1 MKKLFLLPLAG
12 IALGLVSLSSPAAA
26 KDAKEIGSYGAWT
39 AYTYNEDGGKVC
51 YMAATPTDSKGDYTK
66 RGTVYA
72 MITHRPGAKNVF
84 SYLTGY
90 EYAKGAK
97 VTLSI
102 DGQPTVLYGADE
114 VAWAPNEAA
123 DAKLVAA
130 LQKGSK
136 MKVEGASARGT
147 ATVDTFS
154 LKGSGSAYAAI
165 SKECNVSN

>member
-1 MKKLFLLPLAG
+1 MIKTLILLT
-12 IALGLVSLSSPAAA
+12 LGLVSFTSPAFA
-26 KDAKEIGSYGAWT
+26 KDAKQIGTYGNWT
-39 AYTYNEDGGKVC
+39 AYTYDEDGGKVC
-51 YMAATPTDSKGDYTK
+51 YMASTPSESKGDYTK

-72 MITHRPGAKNVF
+72 MVTHRPGARNVF

-90 EYAKGAK
+90 TYAKGAR

-102 DGQPTVLYGADE
+102 DGQPTILYGADD
-114 VAWAPNEAA
+114 VAWAPNEEA
-123 DAKLVAA
+123 DAKLVTA

-147 ATVDTFS
+147 ATVDTYS

-165 SKECNVSN
+165 SKECPAAN

>member
-1 MKKLFLLPLAG
+1 MKKLILLPIIG
-12 IALGLVSLSSPAAA
+12 VFLGLVSLPSLAAA
-26 KDAKEIGSYGAWT
+26 KDAKEIGAYGAWT
-39 AYTYNEDGGKVC
+39 AYTYDEEGGKVC
-51 YMAATPTDSKGDYTK
+51 YMAATPSESKGDYTK

-72 MITHRPGAKNVF
+72 MVTHRPGASGVF
-84 SYLTGY
+84 SYMTGY

-102 DGQPTVLYGADE
+102 DGAPTVLYGAGE